1 MTKTANTLVST
12 CSYLGPDYDP
22 RDAKS
27 RTSPTPFCGCAT
39 LAGKSYC
46 AEHYP
51 VVYNVGSALR
61 KRHKDVRVKTS
72 IEDLCQL
79 IIDINEELED
89 EGWTPDREREE
100 LAV

>member
-1 MTKTANTLVST
+1 
-12 CSYLGPDYDP
+12 
-22 RDAKS
+22 
-27 RTSPTPFCGCAT
+27 
-39 LAGKSYC
+39 
-46 AEHYP
+46 
-51 VVYNVGSALR
+51 VYNVGSALR